1 VKWRSELLTT
11 LALLVLLG
19 AISFAHLAWNG
30 QPLLRLLHHNF
41 YVLLGGRVA
50 AVAPSD
56 QPDPLLTV
64 LGEENERLHQL
75 LALRSRLPGVA
86 QAAKVVR
93 REPDTWWTQLEVEF
107 VANPAD
113 LPATGTA
120 IVLTP
125 QGLIGTLESDQL
137 VVIKGQA
144 QAFYRGTVALLS
156 SPETQLSVVV
166 GEEEAPFLLEG
177 KGGLDFALRPV
188 VSGAENAIAAGDSV
202 LTSGLGQLYSKGLQV
217 GTVGKDSQRATFSTC
232 ASTPDEVLLWWRQ

>member
-1 VKWRSELLTT
+1 MT
-11 LALLVLLG
+11 
-19 AISFAHLAWNG
+19 
-30 QPLLRLLHHNF
+30 
-41 YVLLGGRVA
+41 
-50 AVAPSD
+50 AVPPSD
-56 QPDPLLTV
+56 QPDPLLNV
-64 LGEENERLHQL
+64 LGEENERLHEL

-107 VANPAD
+107 AAPPAD

-125 QGLIGTLESDQL
+125 QGLIGTLESDEL
-137 VVIKGQA
+137 LVIKEQGQT
-144 QAFYRGTVALLS
+144 FCRGTVALLS
-156 SPETQLSVVV
+156 SQETQLSVVV
-166 GEEEAPFLLEG
+166 GEQQAPFLLEG

-188 VSGAENAIAAGDSV
+188 VSGAEKAIATGDSV

-217 GTVGKDSQRATFSTC
+217 GIVGKDSQRATFTAC